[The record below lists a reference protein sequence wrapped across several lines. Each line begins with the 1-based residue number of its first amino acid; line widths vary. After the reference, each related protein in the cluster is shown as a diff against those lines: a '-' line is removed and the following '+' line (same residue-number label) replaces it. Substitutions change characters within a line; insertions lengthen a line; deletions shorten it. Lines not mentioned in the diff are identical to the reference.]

1 MSYFL
6 TINKAIISINA
17 KKIRHKKIANSKRN
31 KFRSQERKKS
41 KFVRINFA
49 LIKTLRV
56 CQKKRSQIM
65 TNTRMEVNL
74 LQIVKVTTQ
83 TLIKTSQNRE
93 IMENKKTISQSHIYS
108 SSMTKYFSWRF
119 SEVFSKVSILKQ
131 TLRWGEL

>member
-6 TINKAIISINA
+6 TINKAIISIKA
-17 KKIRHKKIANSKRN
+17 KIRHKKNANSKQN
-31 KFRSQERKKS
+31 KFRRQEIQKI
-41 KFVRINFA
+41 KFVRIDFA

-74 LQIVKVTTQ
+74 LQIVKVTNQ

-93 IMENKKTISQSHIYS
+93 MMENKKTISQSHIYS
-108 SSMTKYFSWRF
+108 SSMTKYFSWRL
-119 SEVFSKVSILKQ
+119 SKCFSKVQ
-131 TLRWGEL
+131 VF